1 MYLLWAY
8 QKGFKIVRP
17 YLQVLCMWKC
27 DRQGLSGSLKS
38 ETIWR
43 KCVTICYLA
52 PKKQRQMCTD
62 TLVGNSRLWS
72 ITSNVSSDR
81 SSITKADT

>member
-27 DRQGLSGSLKS
+27 DRQGLSGDLKS

-43 KCVTICYLA
+43 KYVTICYLA
-52 PKKQRQMCTD
+52 PEKQRQMCTD
-62 TLVGNSRLWS
+62 TLVGNS
-72 ITSNVSSDR
+72 
-81 SSITKADT
+81 